1 LGFILLKKKGE
12 DQQVF
17 PFFMG
22 EGSGTKYLGQRTYFL
37 T

>member
-1 LGFILLKKKGE
+1 LLKKKGE

-22 EGSGTKYLGQRTYFL
+22 EGSGTKYLG
-37 T
+37 